1 MLRLMLFDSTRHK
14 GRGLATNAETIERA
28 HVSASDAWYPM
39 EKRDRF
45 IVAQLVSKDFKLKYR
60 RSVLGVAWSVL
71 NPLLMMLVMA
81 AVFTRMMRFSSDS
94 IPSYPLY
101 IILGN
106 ITFNLMSE
114 ATSSGMGSIIFAA
127 SLLKKVRVNRWVF
140 PVEKVLFAVIN
151 FALSLFAVAFVMIVF
166 RIAPTWHVIMLPL
179 FLLYITG
186 FCVGL
191 SLLLATASVFFRD
204 VMHLWSVFLTAWT
217 YATPLF
223 YPQEIL
229 PDWMLK
235 LEMFN
240 PMYHY
245 VNYIRNLLLYQITPS
260 LKLNLA
266 CAGFAVISLLVG
278 WIAFRRNER
287 KFILYI

>member
-106 ITFNLMSE
+106 ITFQLMSDS
-114 ATSSGMGSIIFAA
+114 TSQGMTSIIGAS
-127 SLLKKVRVNRWVF
+127 SLLKKVRIDRWVF
-140 PVEKVLFAVIN
+140 PVEKVLFAMVN
-151 FALSLFAVAFVMIVF
+151 FAFSLVAVLIVMVFVHVL
-166 RIAPTWHVIMLPL
+166 PTWTALMLPL
-179 FLLYITG
+179 FLVYLG
-186 FCVGL
+186 LFCIGVSMLL
-191 SLLLATASVFFRD
+191 STAAVFFRD
-204 VMHLWSVFLTAWT
+204 VIHLWSVVLTAWT

-223 YPQEIL
+223 YPEEIL
-229 PDWMLK
+229 PAWMLR
-235 LEMFN
+235 LELFN

-245 VNYIRNLLLYQITPS
+245 VGYIRALLMYRRLPS
-260 LKLNLA
+260 LKMNLICLGIGLGA
-266 CAGFAVISLLVG
+266 FALG
-278 WIAFRRNER
+278 WFVFRRHER
-287 KFILYI
+287 KFILFI

>member
-1 MLRLMLFDSTRHK
+1 M
-14 GRGLATNAETIERA
+14 NEIESKA
-28 HVSASDAWYPM
+28 IGEGPAKTGADEVWYPDSQ
-39 EKRDRF
+39 RDRF
-45 IVAQLVSKDFKLKYR
+45 ILYELVSKDFKLKYR
-60 RSVLGVAWSVL
+60 RSALGVAWSVL
-71 NPLLMMLVMA
+71 NPLLMMAVMA
-81 AVFTRMMRFSSDS
+81 AVFSTMIRFSSDK
-94 IPSYPLY
+94 IPNYPLY

-114 ATSSGMGSIIFAA
+114 ATSTGMGSIISAA

-151 FALSLFAVAFVMIVF
+151 FALSLFAVAIVMLIF

-179 FLLYITG
+179 FLLYMTG
-186 FCVGL
+186 FCIGL
-191 SLLLATASVFFRD
+191 SLLLATLSVFFRD
-204 VMHLWSVFLTAWT
+204 VMHLWGVFLTAWT

-229 PDWMLK
+229 PAWMLK

-240 PMYHY
+240 PMYHF

-278 WIAFRRNER
+278 WIAFRRNEH
-287 KFILYI
+287 KFILFI

>member
-1 MLRLMLFDSTRHK
+1 MLGLIKSDSTQPK
-14 GRGLATNAETIERA
+14 GRGLATNAQTIERA

-45 IVAQLVSKDFKLKYR
+45 IVTQLVSKDFKLKYR

-106 ITFNLMSE
+106 ITFQLMSDS
-114 ATSSGMGSIIFAA
+114 TSQGMTSIIGAS
-127 SLLKKVRVNRWVF
+127 SLLKKVRIDRWVF
-140 PVEKVLFAVIN
+140 PVEKVLFAMVN
-151 FALSLFAVAFVMIVF
+151 FAFSLVAVLIVMIFVHVL
-166 RIAPTWHVIMLPL
+166 PTWTALMLPI
-179 FLLYITG
+179 FLVYLG
-186 FCVGL
+186 LFCVGVSMIL
-191 SLLLATASVFFRD
+191 STAAVFFRD
-204 VMHLWSVFLTAWT
+204 VIHLWSVVLTAWT

-223 YPQEIL
+223 YPEEIL
-229 PDWMLK
+229 PEIMLK
-235 LEMFN
+235 LEVFN

-245 VNYIRNLLLYQITPS
+245 VAYIRELLLYQRMPS
-260 LKLNLA
+260 LKLNLICFGIGVVA
-266 CAGFAVISLLVG
+266 LAIGVFV
-278 WIAFRRNER
+278 FRRHER
-287 KFILYI
+287 KFILFI